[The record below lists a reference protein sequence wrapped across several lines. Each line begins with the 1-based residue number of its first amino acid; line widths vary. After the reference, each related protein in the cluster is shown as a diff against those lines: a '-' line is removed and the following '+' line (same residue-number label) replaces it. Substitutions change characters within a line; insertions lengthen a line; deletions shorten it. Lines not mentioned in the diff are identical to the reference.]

1 VSRPRTAMPARSED
15 VRPFERAG
23 VPARWVSENV
33 LALAADGPRT
43 GRVSARFES
52 TLHLDVGGFV
62 VAVLPPGAPRMPN
75 GVSVAGALAGARAP
89 EVGDRVLLT
98 RGGLRVGLVEIPWG
112 DDRSGRWDARVTR
125 WTDEQRRGLRER
137 ANAILGAAAD
147 AGDRA
152 DACEDAL
159 AGEPARRLA
168 DTLARAGGF
177 ASDDVE
183 TRAALETLLAAVR
196 AGDPRHAAR
205 AGRELAGRG
214 SGLTP
219 AGDDVLAATAL
230 TFAAAGPARA
240 RRRAWLAALAP
251 ADLRRLT
258 TSVSATLLELAV
270 RGCGIGPARALLDPR
285 RPHDRRLRRELAALR
300 GLGHTSGAVYAATI
314 GVVALVLAPD
324 ENHTTH
330 DKE

>member
-1 VSRPRTAMPARSED
+1 MPARSED
-15 VRPFERAG
+15 VLAFERAG

-75 GVSVAGALAGARAP
+75 GVSVAGALAGARVP

-98 RGGLRVGLVEIPWG
+98 RGGLRAGLVEIPWG

-137 ANAILGAAAD
+137 ANAILGAAA
-147 AGDRA
+147 
-152 DACEDAL
+152 
-159 AGEPARRLA
+159 GEPARRLA

-196 AGDPRHAAR
+196 SGDPRHAAR

-230 TFAAAGPARA
+230 TFAAAGPAGA

-324 ENHTTH
+324 EDHTTH